1 MNLHSKR
8 NWLNKTSSLFFVIT
22 LLCTFSMTINAKT
35 QKVLMYGDSVSAGY
49 GMQTEES
56 WPYLLAQTFVKENSD
71 IVLINASISGE
82 TTGGG
87 IARLP
92 KVLERQ
98 NLDENDWVILE
109 LGGNDG
115 LRGFPVSTMRSNLQA
130 MIDEVKS
137 RNINVAIMQ
146 VRIPPNYGKRY
157 TTMFENVYKT
167 LATKNDIPLLP
178 FFMEKVATNP
188 NYMMRDGIHPN
199 KSAQII
205 IRDEMKNVIESLLS
219 D

>member
-56 WPYLLAQTFVKENSD
+56 WPYLLAQTFVTENSD
-71 IVLINASISGE
+71 ITLINASISGE

-98 NLDENDWVILE
+98 KLDKNDWVIIE

-157 TTMFENVYKT
+157 TSMFENVYKT
-167 LATKNDIPLLP
+167 LATKNDIRLLP

>member
-56 WPYLLAQTFVKENSD
+56 WPYLLAQTFVTENSD
-71 IVLINASISGE
+71 ITLINASISGE

-98 NLDENDWVILE
+98 KLDKNDWVIIE

-157 TTMFENVYKT
+157 TSMFENVYKT
-167 LATKNDIPLLP
+167 LATKNDIRLLP

-205 IRDEMKNVIESLLS
+205 IRDEMKNVIENLLS

>member
-56 WPYLLAQTFVKENSD
+56 WPYLLAQTFVTENSD

-157 TTMFENVYKT
+157 TTMFETVYKT
-167 LATKNDIPLLP
+167 LATKNNIPLLP

>member
-35 QKVLMYGDSVSAGY
+35 QRVLMYGDSVSAGY

-56 WPYLLAQTFVKENSD
+56 WPYLLAQTFVTENSD
-71 IVLINASISGE
+71 ITLINASISGE

-98 NLDENDWVILE
+98 KLDENDWVILE

-157 TTMFENVYKT
+157 TSMFENVYKT
-167 LATKNDIPLLP
+167 LATKNDIRLLP

-205 IRDEMKNVIESLLS
+205 IRDEMKSVIESLLS